1 LRTQKWGSR
10 RGLKRYRCEQ
20 KHNFSI
26 DFRPKPEP
34 FWKAFIAGTPLSGI
48 AEQSGLTSGAVAK
61 RLKRE
66 LAALP
71 KNEDITKQYCT
82 NFCGVLVL
90 DGVYVA
96 VKGLPKK
103 IPFIYGIDFLTH
115 DIPAGI
121 LDFAESEAAFL
132 RLFLILKEVGYPLK
146 AVVCD
151 EAMAVRP
158 ALRKVF
164 PDAVIQLCHVHVLR
178 NIREDLHLSSF
189 DKTHMPFFREI
200 QRLLAAQGEE
210 NRRNIFKDIAL
221 RFDANEL
228 YWGIL
233 KSIRRRWEDLFR
245 YEATRRQGIACPRDT
260 NLIEAFNGQ
269 FKDRYRNT
277 KGFEMISSAERFVN
291 AWMIKR
297 RFTPFRECG
306 EHFKH
311 LNGHTSFEKS
321 RNPDLPMPD
330 ILW

>member
-1 LRTQKWGSR
+1 L
-10 RGLKRYRCEQ
+10 
-20 KHNFSI
+20 N
-26 DFRPKPEP
+26 
-34 FWKAFIAGTPLSGI
+34 GI
-48 AEQSGLTSGAVAK
+48 AEQRDLTSGAVAK
-61 RLKRE
+61 RVKRE

-71 KNEDITKQYCT
+71 KNEAVTKQYCT
-82 NFCGVLVL
+82 NFCGTLVL

-121 LDFAESEAAFL
+121 LDFAESEVTFL
-132 RLFLILKEVGYPLK
+132 RLFRMLQDIGYPLRT
-146 AVVCD
+146 VVCD

-178 NIREDLHLSSF
+178 NIREELHLSSINQ
-189 DKTHMPFFREI
+189 THLSFFREI
-200 QRLLAAQGEE
+200 KKLLATQGEE
-210 NRRNIFKDIAL
+210 NRRTTYQETVS
-221 RFDANEL
+221 RFDTNFL
-228 YWGIL
+228 YWEIL
-233 KSIRRRWEDLFR
+233 KSIRRRWDDLFR
-245 YEATRRQGIACPRDT
+245 YESVRKQGIACPSNT

-277 KGFEMISSAERFVN
+277 KGFETISSAERFVN
-291 AWMIKR
+291 AWIIKR
-297 RFTPFRECG
+297 RFTAFRECG

-321 RNPDLPMPD
+321 RNPDLPHPD

>member
-10 RGLKRYRCEQ
+10 RGLKRYRCEK
-20 KHNFSI
+20 KHNFSV

-34 FWKAFIAGTPLSGI
+34 FWKAFVAGTPLSGI
-48 AEQSGLTSGAVAK
+48 AEQHDLTSGAVAK
-61 RLKRE
+61 RVKRE
-66 LAALP
+66 LQVLP
-71 KNEDITKQYCT
+71 KNENITKQYCT
-82 NFCGVLVL
+82 NFCGVLCL

-132 RLFLILKEVGYPLK
+132 RLFLMLKEIGYPLRV
-146 AVVCD
+146 VVCD

-164 PDAVIQLCHVHVLR
+164 PEAVIQLCQVHVLR
-178 NIREDLHLSSF
+178 NIREWLGFSSR
-189 DKTHMPFFREI
+189 DATHFSFFREI
-200 QRLLAAQGEE
+200 QKLLATQGEE
-210 NRRNIFKDIAL
+210 NRRTIFKDIAS

-228 YWGIL
+228 YWEIL

-245 YEATRRQGIACPRDT
+245 CETIRKQGIACPSST

-277 KGFEMISSAERFVN
+277 KGFETISSCERFVN

-311 LNGHTSFEKS
+311 LNGFTSFEKS

-330 ILW
+330 ILL

>member
-10 RGLKRYRCEQ
+10 RGLRRYRCEQ

-34 FWKAFIAGTPLSGI
+34 FWKSFVVGTPLSGI
-48 AEQSGLTSGAVAK
+48 AEANDLTSGAVAK
-61 RLKRE
+61 RVKRE

-71 KNEDITKQYCT
+71 KNEDITKTYCT
-82 NFCGVLVL
+82 RFCGALVL

-96 VKGLPKK
+96 VKGLAKK

-121 LDFAESEAAFL
+121 LDFSESEAAFV
-132 RLFLILKEVGYPLK
+132 RLFQILKAAGYPL
-146 AVVCD
+146 AVVVCD

-164 PDAVIQLCHVHVLR
+164 PEAVIQLCHVHVLR
-178 NIREDLHLSSF
+178 NIREELHLSSL
-189 DKTHMPFFREI
+189 DRTRAPFFREI
-200 QRLLAAQGEE
+200 QNLLAAQGEE
-210 NRRNIFKDIAL
+210 NRRTMFKYISSQ
-221 RFDANEL
+221 FEANES
-228 YWGIL
+228 YWEIL
-233 KSIRRRWEDLFR
+233 KSIQRRWDDLFR
-245 YEATRRQGIACPRDT
+245 YEAMRRQGFACPWNT

-269 FKDRYRNT
+269 FKDRYRT
-277 KGFEMISSAERFVN
+277 IKGFETISSAERFVN

-297 RFTPFRECG
+297 RFTPFRDCG

-311 LNGHTSFEKS
+311 LNGHTSFSKS
-321 RNPDLPMPD
+321 RNPDLPYPD
-330 ILW
+330 ILL

>member
-1 LRTQKWGSR
+1 
-10 RGLKRYRCEQ
+10 
-20 KHNFSI
+20 
-26 DFRPKPEP
+26 
-34 FWKAFIAGTPLSGI
+34 
-48 AEQSGLTSGAVAK
+48 VAK

-71 KNEDITKQYCT
+71 RNEDITKTYCT
-82 NFCGVLVL
+82 RFCGTLCL

-96 VKGLPKK
+96 VKGIPKK

-121 LDFAESEAAFL
+121 LDFSESGAAFL
-132 RLFLILKEVGYPLK
+132 RLFLMLKEIGYPLR

-164 PDAVIQLCHVHVLR
+164 PEAVIQLCHVHVLR
-178 NIREDLHLSSF
+178 NIREELCLSSL
-189 DKTHMPFFREI
+189 DPTHLPFFREV
-200 QRLLAAQGEE
+200 QNLLAAQGEE
-210 NRRNIFKDIAL
+210 NRKAMFKNIAS
-221 RFDANEL
+221 RFDANEA
-228 YWGIL
+228 YWEIL
-233 KSIRRRWEDLFR
+233 KSIRRRWDDLFR
-245 YEATRRQGIACPRDT
+245 YEAVRKQGIACPSTT

-269 FKDRYRNT
+269 FKDRYRNL
-277 KGFEMISSAERFVN
+277 KGFETISSAERFVN

-311 LNGHTSFEKS
+311 LNGHTSFSRS
-321 RNPDLPMPD
+321 RNPDLPYPD
-330 ILW
+330 ILS

>member
-1 LRTQKWGSR
+1 MRTQKWGKR
-10 RGLKRYRCEQ
+10 RGLRRYRCPAG
-20 KHNFSI
+20 HNFSI

-34 FWKAFIAGTPLSGI
+34 FWKSFVAGIPLSGI
-48 AEQSGLTSGAVAK
+48 AEQNDLTSGAVAK

-66 LAALP
+66 LLALP
-71 KNEDITKQYCT
+71 KNEDITKTYCT
-82 NFCGVLVL
+82 NFCEVLVL

-121 LDFAESEAAFL
+121 LDFAESEVAFL
-132 RLFLILKEVGYPLK
+132 RLFLVLKGIGYPLK
-146 AVVCD
+146 VVVCD

-164 PDAVIQLCHVHVLR
+164 PDAVVQLCQVHILR
-178 NIREDLHLSSF
+178 NIREELGLSSR
-189 DKTHMPFFREI
+189 DATHLPFFREI
-200 QRLLAAQGEE
+200 KTLLASHGEE
-210 NRRNIFKDIAL
+210 HRQTMFKNIAS
-221 RFDANEL
+221 RFDANET
-228 YWGIL
+228 YWEIL
-233 KSIRRRWEDLFR
+233 KSIRNKWEDLFR
-245 YEATRRQGIACPRDT
+245 YESVRRQGIACPCDT

-269 FKDRYRNT
+269 FKDRYRT
-277 KGFEMISSAERFVN
+277 IKGFETISSCERFVN

-311 LNGHTSFEKS
+311 LNGHTSFSKS
-321 RNPDLPMPD
+321 RNPDLPYPD
-330 ILW
+330 LLL